1 MITGIKRKLLQTN
14 KKSGTLAQLEPVNL
28 EKRIAMSELK
38 DNTFDSNQEDL
49 VRLVKDKTSSS
60 SNYLDLKV
68 GNLLLDFFKERI
80 AEENEARLLKIAED
94 WIRDQPQEL
103 SLGWEV
109 EEVRKVYVKDTE
121 KSGSW
126 KNLDEEKQE
135 AILEL
140 ELDILNLLLKE
151 VLLDLV
157 LMP

>member
-151 VLLDLV
+151 LLLDLV